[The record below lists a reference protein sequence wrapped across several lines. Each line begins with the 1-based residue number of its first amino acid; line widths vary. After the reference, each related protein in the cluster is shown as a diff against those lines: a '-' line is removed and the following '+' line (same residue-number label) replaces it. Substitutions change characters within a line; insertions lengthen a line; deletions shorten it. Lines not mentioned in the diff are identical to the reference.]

1 MTHNEAKS
9 SICNKTYI
17 TNDLLKL
24 PDNVSIA
31 CYDGVV
37 RANME
42 LLSVRSDFFAR
53 AFNNPGFKESQNK
66 SLKMEGCSKDA
77 MEAVKIYL
85 YTGEMDFEQLCLST
99 LLHILNVSREI
110 LIEEELF
117 NCIESYIKVA
127 FSPTI
132 EGILVVFVFP
142 AKSDFNFGTPTP
154 N

>member
-1 MTHNEAKS
+1 
-9 SICNKTYI
+9 
-17 TNDLLKL
+17 
-24 PDNVSIA
+24 
-31 CYDGVV
+31 
-37 RANME
+37 ME